1 MVSSTQSHRRI
12 WRHAVRLVVLGVG
25 LSLPCAIV
33 GTAAAAEPKLEMVY
47 QLPLAPAGLTITAD
61 NHFLLSVSR
70 DERPQNRVIE
80 VGKGGTSRP
89 FPTVDISQAGA
100 GQPLLLDA
108 VEGMQIDKAGVVW
121 MLDNGRRSEYAP
133 KVVAWDSAK
142 HKLHRVYNLAFPAVL
157 PGSLLDDL
165 AVDPEAPFVYI
176 SDPAEGADAALVVLD
191 LATGLAH
198 RVLQG
203 HPSVVPVAGLEL
215 TIDGQKVETRRLD
228 GIVADPQD
236 AVSALTLDKK
246 GEWLYFAPVRSLKL
260 YRIRTEHLRD
270 VNMLPDKLA
279 GLVEEYAAKPVSDGM
294 SMDNKGNIYVS
305 DLAAKGIGMIS
316 AGKKDYRILAAE
328 PRLLWPGGL
337 CFGADGWL
345 YFFTNTARTKP
356 ASRPSLGAP
365 GPLEPPGMNYL
376 FRLETPASGRVGD

>member
-1 MVSSTQSHRRI
+1 
-12 WRHAVRLVVLGVG
+12 
-25 LSLPCAIV
+25 
-33 GTAAAAEPKLEMVY
+33 
-47 QLPLAPAGLTITAD
+47 
-61 NHFLLSVSR
+61 
-70 DERPQNRVIE
+70 
-80 VGKGGTSRP
+80 
-89 FPTVDISQAGA
+89 VDVSQASA

-165 AVDPEAPFVYI
+165 AVDPEMPFIYM
-176 SDPAEGADAALVVLD
+176 SDPAAGADAALVVLD

-215 TIDGQKVETRRLD
+215 VIDGQKMETRRLD
-228 GIVADPQD
+228 GSMADPQG

-260 YRIRTEHLRD
+260 YRVRTEHLRD
-270 VNMLPDKLA
+270 VNMLPEKLA
-279 GLVEEYAAKPVSDGM
+279 GLVEEYSAKPVSDGM
-294 SMDNKGNIYVS
+294 SMDSKGNIYVS

-345 YFFTNTARTKP
+345 YFFTNAART
-356 ASRPSLGAP
+356 RPPVSLG
-365 GPLEPPGMNYL
+365 GPLPPPGMNYL